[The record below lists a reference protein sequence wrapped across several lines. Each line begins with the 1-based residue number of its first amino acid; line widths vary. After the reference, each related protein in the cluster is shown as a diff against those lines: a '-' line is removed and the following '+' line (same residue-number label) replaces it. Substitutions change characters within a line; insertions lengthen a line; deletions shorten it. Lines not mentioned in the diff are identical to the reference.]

1 MIVIEKVPLLHFS
14 PGSVSEPVDIVIDG
28 GLIKAVGRDAGKNW
42 PEAERHA
49 PGGYISPGLVCSHN
63 HFYSMLA
70 RGLNVAIKPS
80 KDFAQQLDHMWW
92 RLDRALDEEI
102 VRASGLSAAAEA
114 LFSGV
119 TSVVDHH
126 ASPSFI
132 EGSLD
137 VLKEGFDTTGL
148 RGLLCYETTDR
159 NGKAGA
165 RAGVAENRRFAK
177 AVDAGRKAGRPVMV
191 EAAVGAHAPFTLE
204 DDTLADLASVC
215 AETGRGLHIHV
226 AEDKFDAV
234 DSRHNHQADIVARL
248 DKAGLLGSKTILAH
262 GLYLTEDEI
271 ALMNERDCFLAHN
284 AQSNMNNNV
293 GYNHQLPSYKNV
305 VLGTDG
311 IGSDMMA
318 SANWAF
324 FKHRDAGGPLW
335 MDAFLGYMQK
345 GNLLL
350 ERYFDGMKFGRIEPG
365 YAADLCFWD
374 YDPPTPLLDANVA
387 GHAAF
392 GMNSRMVRSV
402 MVGGRFAIKDRQAQ
416 FDAGSIMARGREQ
429 TLRLWK
435 HMEEIK

>member
-49 PGGYISPGLVCSHN
+49 PGGYVSPGLVCSHN

-177 AVDAGRKAGRPVMV
+177 AVDA
-191 EAAVGAHAPFTLE
+191 
-204 DDTLADLASVC
+204 
-215 AETGRGLHIHV
+215 
-226 AEDKFDAV
+226 
-234 DSRHNHQADIVARL
+234 
-248 DKAGLLGSKTILAH
+248 
-262 GLYLTEDEI
+262 
-271 ALMNERDCFLAHN
+271 
-284 AQSNMNNNV
+284 
-293 GYNHQLPSYKNV
+293 
-305 VLGTDG
+305 
-311 IGSDMMA
+311 
-318 SANWAF
+318 
-324 FKHRDAGGPLW
+324 
-335 MDAFLGYMQK
+335 
-345 GNLLL
+345 
-350 ERYFDGMKFGRIEPG
+350 
-365 YAADLCFWD
+365 
-374 YDPPTPLLDANVA
+374 
-387 GHAAF
+387 
-392 GMNSRMVRSV
+392 
-402 MVGGRFAIKDRQAQ
+402 
-416 FDAGSIMARGREQ
+416 
-429 TLRLWK
+429 
-435 HMEEIK
+435 